1 MMDQDSPRAAMPDRR
16 DLLKLMAAASAGTLL
31 PLQGHAKA
39 SRLVVAN
46 GGGKIEE
53 AYQATVFRVWQD
65 TRKIPILSTSNPASK
80 LKAMV
85 EQGRVEWDVMQ
96 GPAEEHIVSG
106 RKGLFEP
113 IDYSIVDRTQLL
125 PGAAEKYFVKTDVA
139 AFNIAWNTKAIG
151 GNPPRSWREVWNSN
165 KRIGLWKRPFQTLEV
180 ALMADGVPKDK
191 LYPLDVE
198 RALRS
203 LERIRNRLVLWN
215 KGAEG
220 VQLLASG
227 EIDVGGCWVG
237 RLYGGK
243 QSGAP
248 IDYNF
253 DESIT
258 LFDAWAIPKGTPNVK
273 EAMQLLA
280 LALTPKIQADFA
292 KIYPN
297 GPTNPKA
304 LDLLDAKTKSLLAS
318 SEQNL
323 AKGVMLSL
331 EYWADHGE
339 AVTERFN
346 RWLLS

>member
-1 MMDQDSPRAAMPDRR
+1 MMDMHWLPESGAQRRA
-16 DLLKLMAAASAGTLL
+16 LLKLLAGASAGTLL
-31 PLQGHAKA
+31 PGAA
-39 SRLVVAN
+39 RAAPSRLVVAN

-53 AYQATVFRVWQD
+53 AYQATVFRAWQN
-65 TRKIPILSTSNPASK
+65 TWKIPILSTSNPAAK

-96 GPAEEHIVSG
+96 GPAEEHIVSA

-113 IDYSIVDRTQLL
+113 IDYSIVDRSSLL

-139 AFNIAWNTKAIG
+139 AFNIAWNTQSIAR
-151 GNPPRSWREVWNSN
+151 PPRSWKEVWNT
-165 KRIGLWKRPFQTLEV
+165 KGRIGLWKRPFQTLEV
-180 ALMADGVPKDK
+180 ALLADGVPKEK

-198 RALRS
+198 RALGS
-203 LERIRNRLVLWN
+203 LDRIRDRLVLWD

-227 EIDVGGCWVG
+227 EIDLGGCWVG
-237 RLYGGK
+237 RLYGPK
-243 QSGAP
+243 QGGAP

-258 LFDAWAIPKGTPNVK
+258 LFDAWAVPRGTPNVK
-273 EAMQLLA
+273 EAMQLVA
-280 LALTPKIQADFA
+280 LAMTPQVQANFA

-297 GPTNPKA
+297 GPTNQKA
-304 LDLLDAKTKSLLAS
+304 LALLDAKTRAQLAS
-318 SEQNL
+318 SEENL

-331 EYWADHGE
+331 DYWADHGE
-339 AVTERFN
+339 AVAERFN
-346 RWLLS
+346 RWLLK